1 MPEGRSRLREKS
13 QARREEILAAATRL
27 FNRKS
32 FAAVTF
38 DAVAD
43 EVGVTTGALYHHF
56 ASKEVLVFECLSRGM
71 ALYREELA
79 RAYEKGIDGLE
90 LVRRFIRGRL
100 KPGEPRMIV
109 FSDINSLPKVH
120 REMLHLERN
129 ENVEELAN
137 LIAMGIADGTIADRN
152 PYLSSLA
159 VFAVLDWM
167 PFWYSE
173 NSYYTRQEAA
183 DAIDD
188 LVTHGILV
196 RDAPEPA
203 AMCEPWDIDDAIAQ
217 LKPDSRRA
225 LRRERILRIASHSF
239 NQYGMVGS
247 SMEAIAQDAGLTRGA
262 IYHHATDKM
271 TLLRIC
277 LERAYRRE
285 GQLLDMVMAKVST
298 ETDAIRR
305 LIAEEVYIMR
315 AMVALHG
322 SEIGPKINFQNVA
335 FLNADQRHHLAALHE
350 AVVGANRG
358 RYADGIA
365 AGWFRKLD
373 INFMQE
379 VGAGMRNNLPTLFSM
394 CGDKQA
400 PDIADLCAR
409 LFLFGIKPRKSSKN

>member
-1 MPEGRSRLREKS
+1 MREKAL
-13 QARREEILAAATRL
+13 ARREEILAAATRL
-27 FNRKS
+27 FNRNS
-32 FAAVTF
+32 FAAVTL
-38 DAVAD
+38 DTVAN

-56 ASKEVLVFECLSRGM
+56 ASKEALVFECLSRGM

-79 RAYEKGIDGLE
+79 RAYEPGIDGLE

-129 ENVEELAN
+129 ENVEKLAN
-137 LIAMGIADGTIADRN
+137 LISIGIADGTIAKRN

-173 NSYYTRQEAA
+173 SSYYTRQEAA

-188 LVTHGILV
+188 LITHGTLV
-196 RDAPEPA
+196 RDAPEPEI
-203 AMCEPWDIDDAIAQ
+203 MCEPWDIENAIAQ
-217 LKPDSRRA
+217 LKPASLRA
-225 LRRERILRIASHSF
+225 LRRERVLRTASQNF

-247 SMEAIAQDAGLTRGA
+247 SMEAIAHDAGLTRGA
-262 IYHHATDKM
+262 IYHHAPDKM
-271 TLLRIC
+271 TLLRLC
-277 LERAYRRE
+277 LERAYKRE
-285 GQLLDMVMAKVST
+285 GQLLDLVMNRVSVQ
-298 ETDAIRR
+298 TDAIQRV
-305 LIAEEVYIMR
+305 IAEEAYIMR
-315 AMVALHG
+315 AMVALHE

-335 FLNADQRHHLAALHE
+335 FLSRDQRSRLAGLHE
-350 AVVGANRG
+350 TVVGANRG
-358 RYADGIA
+358 RYATGIA

-379 VGAGMRNNLPTLFSM
+379 IGAGMRNNLPTLFSM
-394 CGDKQA
+394 SGSKEIA
-400 PDIADLCAR
+400 DIADLCAR
-409 LFLFGIKPRKSSKN
+409 LFLFGLKPRKTI